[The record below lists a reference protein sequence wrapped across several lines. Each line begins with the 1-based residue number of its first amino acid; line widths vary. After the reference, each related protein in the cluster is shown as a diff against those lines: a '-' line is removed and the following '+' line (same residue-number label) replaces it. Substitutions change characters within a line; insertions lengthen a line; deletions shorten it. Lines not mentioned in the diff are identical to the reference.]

1 MSEILMMNE
10 ILECGRWGGGRCV
23 VVSEIYNSAAAASG
37 MKEENF
43 LGRERKTGEKA
54 FEKFYKSSEN
64 CQHEEMEYNDEI
76 KNSRFSQKW
85 SRND

>member
-37 MKEENF
+37 MKENF